1 MGTISDKR
9 NEKNGITEKKDNSP
23 KGFKEYGKNL
33 GKMLFHLFVW
43 SIISFGFIVSIK
55 ETRFTQFSIPDI
67 LKDFSN
73 QLNSIKPGDFGSFIT
88 SIFTMIMNMIQDI
101 FSGFSGTKH
110 NYSPFQKW
118 LSTVYNK
125 TYQTEN
131 DILKRLNDA
140 IQMIFGLSYIRVNK
154 QSSGAHTAFAVI
166 SALLLF
172 ILAPFFAF
180 GYSAITWG
188 VSFFTPMYQAF
199 ENRELLNYGSFIN
212 LIFVLCS
219 LWFFFF
225 SGLFVVSPI
234 YSFIIICMLFFM
246 PYILAGLDLLRKSL
260 TYMMNM
266 SSGIE
271 KEGLQDAI
279 SAITY
284 IIGQDNIDYF
294 GTYAAPVFK
303 KVIPFLINFLL
314 IYAAA
319 TTTTYGLPEGVSIGM
334 WIGLAIFNIGAIMM
348 VFKSL

>member
-9 NEKNGITEKKDNSP
+9 NKKNGTTEKKDNSP
-23 KGFKEYGKNL
+23 KGFSEYGKNL
-33 GKMLFHLFVW
+33 GKMLFHLFIW
-43 SIISFGFIVSIK
+43 SIVSFGFIVSIK
-55 ETRFTQFSIPDI
+55 ETRFTQFSIPSF

-73 QLNSIKPGDFGSFIT
+73 ELNKKKPQDSGNFISSII
-88 SIFTMIMNMIQDI
+88 TMIMNMIQDI
-101 FSGFSGTKH
+101 FGGSSQEKH

-118 LSTVYNK
+118 LSTIYNK

-131 DILKRLNDA
+131 NILNRLNDA

-154 QSSGAHTAFAVI
+154 QSSGGHAAFSVI

-172 ILAPFFAF
+172 ILAPFLAF
-180 GYSAITWG
+180 GYSAITWA
-188 VSFFTPMYQAF
+188 VSFFTPMIQAF
-199 ENRELLNYGSFIN
+199 ENRELLKFESFISF
-212 LIFVLCS
+212 IFVLFS

-234 YSFIIICMLFFM
+234 YSFVIICMLFFM

-266 SSGIE
+266 SSGKE